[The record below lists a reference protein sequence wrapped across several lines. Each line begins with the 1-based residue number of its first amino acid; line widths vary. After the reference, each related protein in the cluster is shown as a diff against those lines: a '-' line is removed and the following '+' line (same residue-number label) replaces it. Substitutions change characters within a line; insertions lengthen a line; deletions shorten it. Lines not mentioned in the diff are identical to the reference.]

1 MAGGIMFLFTATMQ
15 LHRGGANMKKII
27 ALLLIAVSIAT
38 TAFAADWSQYESGRN
53 NIRLDGY
60 DSQPGYIKF
69 TDGNGTTVGYVWL
82 DRNRGL
88 VWCSPEALTHTTTK
102 LTNSLGV
109 PVSSAYTYNGS
120 N

>member
-1 MAGGIMFLFTATMQ
+1 M
-15 LHRGGANMKKII
+15 MKKFVF
-27 ALLLIAVSIAT
+27 ALLIGLVSIANLY
-38 TAFAADWSQYESGRN
+38 AADWSQYESGRN

-60 DSQPGYIKF
+60 QAQPGYIKF
-69 TDGNGTTVGYVWL
+69 TNGDGATVGYVWL

-102 LTNSLGV
+102 LTNPLGV
-109 PVSSAYTYNGS
+109 PVSTAYTYNGS

>member
-1 MAGGIMFLFTATMQ
+1 MPLHKGGATM
-15 LHRGGANMKKII
+15 RKILI
-27 ALLLIAVSIAT
+27 ALLVLSCTLPGFV
-38 TAFAADWSQYESGRN
+38 FAADWSQYESGRD

-60 DSQPGYIKF
+60 QGQPGYIKF
-69 TDGNGTTVGYVWL
+69 TDGDGATVGYVWL

-88 VWCSPEALTHTTTK
+88 VWASPEAITHTTTK
-102 LTNSLGV
+102 LINSLGV